1 MLKAD
6 INTKLIQLG
15 NVLLV
20 IKKRLVSTIGIQYC
34 DLNRFFFW
42 SIMIFHFSHTTAN
55 LSKSTWMMSTGPEQP

>member
-34 DLNRFFFW
+34 DLNRFFFLVDYD
-42 SIMIFHFSHTTAN
+42 FSFFPHY
-55 LSKSTWMMSTGPEQP
+55 SKPF